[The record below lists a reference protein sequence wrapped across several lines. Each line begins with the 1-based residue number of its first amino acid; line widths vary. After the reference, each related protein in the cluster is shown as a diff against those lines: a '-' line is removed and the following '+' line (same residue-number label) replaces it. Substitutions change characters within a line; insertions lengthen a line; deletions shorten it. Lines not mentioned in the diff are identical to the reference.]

1 MKERIRFACAAVFF
15 GLTGSQNA
23 IADNEGFADYWL
35 APSSQQIKDTSG
47 GSGLSIS
54 TQWVTKLSDRL
65 NRPDRLNFRDEIVS
79 TLATTDIGSS
89 LMAFAASYSENEK
102 SAAMGVDLGRLS
114 IYANVGNGESYARN
128 VNNYSGMDPYAY
140 HGGNFSEFAYTGA
153 ALGLDIGQGHLQF
166 GQIAV
171 SADRLETRSSSYVD
185 YSNNLMYARY
195 THIERGEE
203 SVGYGVDAGLHF
215 GRLNVAYQEL
225 ATRSDVSTRRIRF
238 NWNQSLRDRFWLEFS
253 VHKNA
258 LVSEYTDTAVMLS
271 WQRSLGGHQLIK
283 YATESENPGQ
293 GDQVETAR
301 RTGMNRGL
309 LIGGGV
315 AAAALVASSGS
326 ESQDTAERVVV
337 VTKDAQHNA
346 ARTVLNVFNP
356 QSVAINREYG
366 GYIYQAADGSHAW
379 TEPEIG
385 EAASIRLLAPIFAV
399 PAGTTARAV
408 YHTHAA
414 FDPRFDNENFS
425 PTDLEGDSRLNIDG
439 YLGTPAGAFKYHDVA
454 TDEVSTLGSINH

>member
-1 MKERIRFACAAVFF
+1 MKLTTRFACAAGFC
-15 GLTGSQNA
+15 GLMGSQNA
-23 IADNEGFADYWL
+23 IADNQGFVDNWL
-35 APSSQQIKDTSG
+35 APSSQRIKNTSG
-47 GSGLSIS
+47 DGGLSID
-54 TQWVTKLSDRL
+54 TQWVSKLSDRL
-65 NRPDRLNFRDEIVS
+65 NRPDRLIFRDEIVS

-102 SAAMGVDLGRLS
+102 SAAMGVDFGRLS
-114 IYANVGNGESYARN
+114 FYANVGNGESYARN

-140 HGGNFSEFAYTGA
+140 HGGNFSEFSYTGA
-153 ALGLDIGQGHLQF
+153 GLGLDIGQGRLQF

-171 SADRLETRSSSYVD
+171 SADRLETRISSYVD
-185 YSNNLMYARY
+185 YSNNLIYARY

-203 SVGYGVDAGLHF
+203 SVGYGIDAGLHF
-215 GRLNVAYQEL
+215 GRIDVAYQEL

-238 NWNQSLRDRFWLEFS
+238 NWNQSLRDRLWLEFS

-258 LVSEYTDTAVMLS
+258 LAREYTDTTVMLS
-271 WQRSLGGHQLIK
+271 WQRSLGGHQLVR

-301 RTGMNRGL
+301 RTGLNRGL

-315 AAAALVASSGS
+315 AAAALIASSGS
-326 ESQDTAERVVV
+326 KSQDTAERVI
-337 VTKDAQHNA
+337 VTIDAQHDA
-346 ARTVLNVFNP
+346 ARTVLDVFNP
-356 QSVAINREYG
+356 ESVAINREYG

-385 EAASIRLLAPIFAV
+385 EAASISLPAPIFAI
-399 PAGTTARAV
+399 PAGTTLRAT

-414 FDPRFDNENFS
+414 FDPQFDNENFS

-454 TDEVSTLGSINH
+454 TGDVSTLGRINN